1 MLKFFTRLEKT
12 RNFVLLIFAVLM
24 VASLVFFYAPTRN
37 TADTSNLMY
46 STETAAK
53 VSGSYITLGDLAR
66 QKDNFSQYSRQASI
80 PSKTILDGLIG
91 DRIRRVEAE
100 RFGLT
105 ASDAEVANLVRTQF
119 KGEENKPFDQ
129 KRYEQFAVEKYG
141 SIAAFE
147 QQVRDE
153 LSSKKLEAFLT
164 SGVTVSEEEL
174 LKDFQRKNTKFDLSY
189 VAVNSTE
196 LAQTIKPTDQELQ
209 DYFNKNKAS
218 YYISV
223 PQKKIRY
230 VFINTAKI
238 GEKLSISEAD
248 LKAEYDKIP
257 ADKKK
262 LGVLGQEIVLRVP
275 KPEFDDQ
282 VMEKANKLASDMRK
296 GDPTATV
303 TEEAFAALAKGHS
316 ENPGTASLGGKL
328 PGPVKENPNKPDDPY
343 QQLLRMKPG
352 EVTEPISYQG
362 RYYIL
367 RRGEDVPKTFEDARR
382 ELDVSQRNRKA
393 YAVAADLAQKIA
405 DAFKQNKDAQKTA
418 ADFAAQANMS
428 VADMIKETGYVKP
441 GDDVPNIGVS
451 PQFEE
456 GIATLENP
464 NDIGEKTPIKDG
476 FAVPML
482 VDKKEPRDAE
492 FAEVKDQITE
502 VVKLEKARAQ
512 VEEIAKQ
519 VAAGSAD
526 AGAMAG
532 AAAGKNL
539 KVQEQKSFIIG
550 SPLGQ
555 GPSASTNEAL
565 EDAIYALKQG
575 DVTKTPLKVGDNWYV
590 VGVTKREDAS
600 MDEFAK
606 QRDSLRE
613 QMLTQKR
620 GEIFSE
626 YVASTRRKM
635 EDDGSIKVYQD
646 VVEKIDGPPAGGLP
660 PGMPAGFPGGGA
672 PGGQVPIQ
680 IPPGGA
686 PGGAPNGQ

>member
-12 RNFVLLIFAVLM
+12 RNFVMLIFAVLM

-37 TADTSNLMY
+37 NADTTNLIY
-46 STETAAK
+46 SSETAAK
-53 VSGSYITLGDLAR
+53 VSSSYITLGDLAR
-66 QKDNFSQYSRQASI
+66 QKDNYSQYSRQASI

-119 KGEENKPFDQ
+119 KGEEGKPFDQ
-129 KRYEQFAVEKYG
+129 KHYEQFAVEKYG

-189 VAVNSTE
+189 VAVNGAE
-196 LAQTIKPTDQELQ
+196 LSQTIKPTDQELQ
-209 DYFNKNKAS
+209 DYFEKNKAS

-230 VFINTAKI
+230 VFLNTAKI

-248 LKAEYDKIP
+248 LKTAYDQIP
-257 ADKKK
+257 PDKKT
-262 LGVLGQEIVLRVP
+262 LGALGQEIVLRVP

-316 ENPGTASLGGKL
+316 ENPATAALGGKL
-328 PGPVKENPNKPDDPY
+328 SGPVKENPNKPDDPY
-343 QQLLRMKPG
+343 QRLLKMKPG

-367 RRGEDVPKTFEDARR
+367 RRGDDVPKTFENARK
-382 ELDVSQRNRKA
+382 ELDISLRNRRA
-393 YAVAADLAQKIA
+393 YSVAADLAQKVA

-418 ADFAAQANMS
+418 ADFAGQANMS
-428 VADMIKETGYVKP
+428 AADMIKETGYVKP

-464 NDIGEKTPIKDG
+464 NDVGEKTPIKDG

-482 VDKKEPRDAE
+482 LDKKEPRDAE

-502 VVKLEKARAQ
+502 IVKLEKARSQ

-519 VAAGSAD
+519 VAAGSGNV
-526 AGAMAG
+526 GAMAA

-600 MDEFAK
+600 MDDFAK

-613 QMLTQKR
+613 QMLNQKR

-626 YVASTRRKM
+626 YVASTRRRM
-635 EDDGSIKVYQD
+635 ENDGSIRVYQD
-646 VVEKIDGPPAGGLP
+646 VVERIDGPPESGLP

-680 IPPGGA
+680 IPPGGM
-686 PGGAPNGQ
+686 PGAPAQ

>member
-1 MLKFFTRLEKT
+1 M
-12 RNFVLLIFAVLM
+12 LIFAVLM

-37 TADTSNLMY
+37 NADTTNLIY

-53 VSGSYITLGDLAR
+53 VSSSYITLGDLAR
-66 QKDNFSQYSRQASI
+66 QKDNYSQYSRQASI

-105 ASDAEVANLVRTQF
+105 ASDAEVAALIRQQF
-119 KGEENKPFDQ
+119 KSEEGKPFDQ
-129 KRYEQFAVEKYG
+129 KRYEQFATEKYG
-141 SIAAFE
+141 TMAAFE
-147 QQVRDE
+147 QTVRDE
-153 LSSKKLEAFLT
+153 LSAKKLEAFLT
-164 SGVTVSEEEL
+164 SGVTVSEDEL

-189 VAVNSTE
+189 VAVNSAE
-196 LAQTIKPTDQELQ
+196 LAQTIKPTDQELHE
-209 DYFNKNKAS
+209 YFNANKAS

-238 GEKLSISEAD
+238 GEKLTISEED
-248 LKAEYDKIP
+248 LKKAYDEIP

-275 KPEFDDQ
+275 KPEFDEQ

-316 ENPGTASLGGKL
+316 ENPATASLGGKL
-328 PGPVKENPNKPDDPY
+328 SGPVKENANKPDDPY

-352 EVTEPISYQG
+352 EVTEPIAYQG

-367 RRGEDVPKTFEDARR
+367 RRGDDVPKSFADARK
-382 ELDVSQRNRKA
+382 ELDVSLRNRRA

-418 ADFAAQANMS
+418 AEFAGQANMS
-428 VADMIKETGYVKP
+428 AADMIKETGYVKP

-482 VDKKEPRDAE
+482 IDKKEPRDAE

-502 VVKLEKARAQ
+502 VVKLEKARTQ

-519 VAAGSAD
+519 VAAGSANVGAL
-526 AGAMAG
+526 AGAT
-532 AAAGKNL
+532 AGKNL
-539 KVQEQKSFIIG
+539 KVQEQKSFILG

-600 MDEFAK
+600 MDDFAK

-613 QMLTQKR
+613 QMLNQKR

-635 EDDGSIKVYQD
+635 ETEGSIRVYQE

-660 PGMPAGFPGGGA
+660 PGMPAGFPGGGV

-686 PGGAPNGQ
+686 PAQ